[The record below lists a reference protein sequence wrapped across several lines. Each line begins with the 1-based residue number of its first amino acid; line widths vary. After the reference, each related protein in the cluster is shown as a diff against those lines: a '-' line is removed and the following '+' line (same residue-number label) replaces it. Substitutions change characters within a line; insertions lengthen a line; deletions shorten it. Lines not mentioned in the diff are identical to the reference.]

1 MIVEVFIGNLQFYI
15 MEILMRLLSLAV
27 LEYRLSP
34 VMKSCS
40 LFVNQYEFVLE

>member
-1 MIVEVFIGNLQFYI
+1 
-15 MEILMRLLSLAV
+15 MRLLSVAV

-40 LFVNQYEFVLE
+40 LFINQYEYVFE